1 MSDNFRIRPILNT
14 EHEFDTPKRILQWAL
29 DHKRGFTI
37 AFSLFAL
44 ALSLCLYYQHDIK
57 AWFEK
62 IGPDVGKWLN
72 DKNNDWIYLILLGIL
87 LFVYKKYPKLF
98 APLTVLAVLGVMI
111 VLCMQ
116 HADNQWLVVVLL
128 VAPVLPLVAVMV
140 KTNTRWL
147 HWGAMGIYAA
157 MVALLLIVNP
167 GEFMGKYNPDTTNVY
182 VVGLIGLFSMLCVY
196 LNKHFTRELWPTYI
210 TNLGFVLLCLLTAA
224 FSFQYAVRFFLQK
237 PEFSANYLLM
247 AAVITGFIVMFVTVL
262 LMRLPLP
269 KISILMSKLWFHVL
283 YCYLRDFVLRN
294 PPIAFYI
301 LLVEIALIVWYIL
314 SVKVY
319 NKIQE
324 GDKGKQLFN
333 EPVSLKN
340 ATSMTVPFKFN
351 TNYAI
356 SFWIYLVPQSK
367 EQNPSSSMF
376 VNILDY
382 GNKPTVTYNAA
393 LNTLRV
399 TVRLPAKKTVPPKG
413 EQVQTAQ
420 TAYDAAHQAALN
432 AGATEAEAVEAGA
445 RTQVEVSLG
454 EEILMA
460 DITKIPLQRWHHIV
474 LAYNNGIFDIFLNG
488 VLYRSIP
495 GVMTDMFG
503 TALLV
508 GAPEGNKGKICNVVF
523 YQGGTDPLK
532 SFTENGIAITG
543 EKVIGL
549 YNNFASKNP
558 PVISRVFSIAPD
570 PSYGQMRVNPFEF

>member
-14 EHEFDTPKRILQWAL
+14 EHEFEPPKRILEFIL
-29 DHKRGFTI
+29 TYRYVLGV
-37 AFSLFAL
+37 LFAL
-44 ALSLCLYYQHDIK
+44 FIVALSLCLYYQHDIR
-57 AWFEK
+57 AWFES
-62 IGPDVGKWLN
+62 IGPKVAKWFT
-72 DKNNDWIYLILLGIL
+72 DKNNDWIYLILLVIL
-87 LFVYKKYPKLF
+87 LTIYKKYPRFF
-98 APLTVLAVLGVMI
+98 APATVLTVLGVM
-111 VLCMQ
+111 VTLCMRY
-116 HADNQWLVVVLL
+116 DYNQWRVVVLL
-128 VAPVLPLVAVMV
+128 VVPVLPLVAVMV

-147 HWGAMGIYAA
+147 HWGAMAIYVA
-157 MVALLLIVNP
+157 MVALLLIINP
-167 GEFMGKYNPDTTNVY
+167 NKFMGKYNPDTANVY

-196 LNKHFTRELWPTYI
+196 LNKHFTKELWPTYI

-237 PEFSANYLLM
+237 PNFSANYILM
-247 AAVITGFIVMFVTVL
+247 AAVIIGFIVMSATII

-283 YCYLRDFVLRN
+283 YCYLKDFVMRN
-294 PPIAFYI
+294 PPLAFYI

-314 SVKVY
+314 SKQVY

-333 EPVSLKN
+333 DPVSLKT
-340 ATSMTVPFKFN
+340 ATNMLVPFKFN

-367 EQNPSSSMF
+367 EESPSSSVF

-399 TVRLPAKKTVPPKG
+399 TVRLPAKNMVLPKG
-413 EQVQTAQ
+413 EQAQ
-420 TAYDAAHQAALN
+420 ATQALYDAAHQAALN
-432 AGATEAEAVEAGA
+432 AGATEEDAAAAGA
-445 RTQVEVSLG
+445 RTQEEVPLG
-454 EEILMA
+454 EEVLMA

-474 LAYNNGIFDIFLNG
+474 LAYNNGTFDIFLNG

-495 GVMTDMFG
+495 GVMTDMLG

-508 GAPEGNKGKICNVVF
+508 GSPDGNRGKICNVVF

-532 SFTENGIAITG
+532 SFTADGIAITA

-549 YNNFASKNP
+549 YNNYASKNP
-558 PVISRVFSIAPD
+558 PVVSRVFSIAPD
-570 PSYGQMRVNPFEF
+570 PSYGRMRVNPFAF